1 MPDNCALV
9 ADVLAA
15 RAPGVGDRS
24 VWTRLR
30 DKYPGLTRNRV
41 RTIWMNHPPAGNL
54 PAVIAPSADLPALS
68 FYDQARQAL
77 AQAKTLAEVS
87 TLADKSAAVRE
98 YARRAKDREL
108 QINAQEMV
116 IRAERRLGE
125 MVIQIK
131 KTTGL
136 NEGGRPAK
144 GTKFTGSES
153 ELVAPRPSLDD
164 IGVDKRLSSRA
175 QKLASISDRAI
186 EARLAAWREG
196 AARGAERV
204 TVNLLRAGDK
214 RERREARETE
224 LGAAQA
230 ARNLALPAKRYGVI
244 LADPEWRFEPW
255 SRETGMDR
263 AADNHY
269 PTSVTEVIA
278 ARPVQSIAARDC
290 ALFLWATAP
299 MLPHALT
306 VMAAW
311 GFAYK
316 SHIIAVKPR
325 IGTGYWFRSEHELL
339 LLGTCGDVP
348 APAPGTQWSS
358 TREMPIG
365 RHSEK
370 PDWQY
375 ELIEAYFPS
384 LPKIELNARKG
395 RPGWDSW
402 GLDAPAQAEA
412 AE

>member
-1 MPDNCALV
+1 VPDDRALV

-24 VWTRLR
+24 VWTALKG
-30 DKYPGLTRNRV
+30 KYPGLTRNRV
-41 RTIWMNHPPAGNL
+41 RTIWMNHPPASNL
-54 PAVIAPSADLPALS
+54 PAVIAPAADLPALS
-68 FYDQARQAL
+68 FYDQARTAL
-77 AQAKTLAEVS
+77 AQAKTLAEVNEI
-87 TLADKSAAVRE
+87 ADRSAAVRE

-125 MVIQIK
+125 MVVYIK

-136 NEGGRPAK
+136 HEGGRPK
-144 GTKFTGSES
+144 SGSNS
-153 ELVAPRPSLDD
+153 EPVSARPSLDE
-164 IGVDKRLSSRA
+164 IGIDKKLSSRA
-175 QKLASISDRAI
+175 QRLASISERAI
-186 EARLAAWREG
+186 EARLTAWREG
-196 AARGAERV
+196 AARGAERA
-204 TVNLLRAGDK
+204 TVNLLRDGDK

-230 ARNLALPAKRYGVI
+230 ARNLDLPAKRYGVI

-269 PTSVTEVIA
+269 PTSVMEVIA
-278 ARPVQSIAARDC
+278 ARPVQSIAAKDC

-299 MLPHALT
+299 VLPHALT

-311 GFAYK
+311 GFSYK
-316 SHIIAVKPR
+316 SHMIAVKPR

-358 TREMPIG
+358 TRGTPIG

-375 ELIEAYFPS
+375 VLIEAYFPN
-384 LPKIELNARKG
+384 LPKIELNARRG

-402 GLDAPAQAEA
+402 GLDAPAQAAA

>member
-41 RTIWMNHPPAGNL
+41 RTIWMQNPAAN
-54 PAVIAPSADLPALS
+54 VRTIAEIEP
-68 FYDQARQAL
+68 R
-77 AQAKTLAEVS
+77 T
-87 TLADKSAAVRE
+87 AAE
-98 YARRAKDREL
+98 YAGRITQCWHRSREAYIEAGRLLCAAKAALKHGEFEKMVETLPFKIRKAEMLMAIYRDQRLVNPQYVALLPSELGTLSEIVRLDDPSFEARIADGTIRPDMERRDIATSVKATVRARREVTLGEL
-108 QINAQEMV
+108 Q
-116 IRAERRLGE
+116 
-125 MVIQIK
+125 
-131 KTTGL
+131 
-136 NEGGRPAK
+136 
-144 GTKFTGSES
+144 
-153 ELVAPRPSLDD
+153 
-164 IGVDKRLSSRA
+164 
-175 QKLASISDRAI
+175 
-186 EARLAAWREG
+186 
-196 AARGAERV
+196 
-204 TVNLLRAGDK
+204 
-214 RERREARETE
+214 E
-224 LGAAQA
+224 LG
-230 ARNLALPAKRYGVI
+230 NLALPQKRYGVI

-269 PTSVTEVIA
+269 PTSVMEVIA
-278 ARPVQSIAARDC
+278 ARPVQSIAAKDC
-290 ALFLWATAP
+290 VLFLWATAP

-311 GFAYK
+311 GFTYK

-348 APAPGTQWSS
+348 APAPGTQWAS
-358 TREMPIG
+358 TREMPMA

-384 LPKIELNARKG
+384 LPKIELNARRG

-402 GLDAPAQAEA
+402 GLDAPAQAAA